1 MAKKIAITN
10 GTVVTMNAR
19 RDVFTGDVVIEND
32 LIKFV
37 GKKAT
42 ADLKRGAQI
51 INAENSFV
59 IPGLI
64 QAHTH
69 LCQTLFRGDADD
81 LALLEWL
88 QQRIWPMEHA
98 HTETSLRSSA
108 ELGLLE
114 MQKAGTTSILDM
126 GTVRHTDVLLETVLK
141 SGIRYWGGKCLMDNK
156 DSSGPLYEKTA
167 SAIKD
172 TESLLKRW
180 NGKSALIHYALCPR
194 FAISCTDEL
203 LEAVADIQAS
213 GGFVVHTHASENLDE
228 IRIVKERTGH
238 NNVDYLAHLGFL
250 NEKTVI
256 AHGVHLTDNEMKKMA
271 KAKTSLVHCPSSNMK
286 LGSGFAPIE
295 KFHKHGLNVAL
306 GADGAPCN
314 NSMDPFIEMRLAAL
328 MQKPLFGPEAL
339 PAQKAFEMATL
350 AGARA
355 LGAEDKIGSL
365 EQGKQADIAIVD
377 RSHVSVATVENPYSA
392 LVYSCL
398 GRDVTDVFIAG
409 RSIVVNREHQ
419 IFDENSVL
427 DRARREHKR
436 LLDRL

>member
-1 MAKKIAITN
+1 MAKRTLITN
-10 GTVVTMNAR
+10 GTVVTMNSR
-19 RDVFTGDVVIEND
+19 RDVFAGDVVIEGD
-32 LIKFV
+32 AIKFV
-37 GKKAT
+37 GKKAP
-42 ADLKRGAQI
+42 ADLKKGAKVFDAD
-51 INAENSFV
+51 NAFV

-64 QAHTH
+64 QAHVH

-98 HTETSLRSSA
+98 HNEASLKSSA

-114 MQKAGTTSILDM
+114 MQKSGTTAILDM
-126 GTVRHTDVLLETVLK
+126 GTVRHTNVLLETVVK
-141 SGIRYWGGKCLMDNK
+141 SGMRYWGGKCLMDHK
-156 DSSGPLYEKTA
+156 DSSGPLYEKTS
-167 SAIKD
+167 SALKE
-172 TESLLKRW
+172 TESLLKYW
-180 NGKSALIHYALCPR
+180 NNKHALVQYALCPR
-194 FAISCTDEL
+194 FAISCTDGL

-213 GGFVVHTHASENLDE
+213 GGFVVHTHASENVDE

-250 NEKTVI
+250 NRRTVI
-256 AHGVHLTDNEMKKMA
+256 AHGVHLTDSEMKKMA
-271 KAKTSLVHCPSSNMK
+271 KAETSLVHCPSSNMK

-339 PAQKAFEMATL
+339 PARKAFEMATL

-355 LGAEDKIGSL
+355 LGSEDKIGSL
-365 EQGKQADIAIVD
+365 EVGKQADVVIVD
-377 RSHVSVATVENPYSA
+377 RSHISVATVDDAYSA

-409 RSIVVNREHQ
+409 REIVRNREHQ
-419 IFDENSVL
+419 LFNEPSVI
-427 DRARREHKR
+427 DRAKREHKKLLAR
-436 LLDRL
+436 L